1 MKVRVNAQ
9 NLADILNAACRS
21 KLRQECLFE
30 ALQDRLTIHAS
41 DGAHY
46 FQISVSAAV
55 EETGKLVVF
64 APMLVQLLKSVGP
77 REVTI
82 FPHHNMTRLVVQLGD
97 EAQYLLPLGFRQD
110 EEEDDDPLRARATE
124 LMNEAAPV
132 IAFKSLNAW
141 QDCSNSVKPYRGEWE
156 FSNIW
161 VVPLRQQPEWAMAQ
175 VVAAAVATDQ
185 TILAASL
192 LTAHQAEILT
202 DKEIVLFVPPELTAL
217 PIRSF
222 ALASKEE
229 KSYIYAILDDGFV
242 CAPTDAEKSGH
253 YYRVV
258 NNLLFTPAHAQLRF
272 DRATW
277 QHLKK
282 AIQTYADKK
291 VSRYSRSAIA
301 RWDILP
307 DGSHYIWSST
317 EQSILFTADKAEV
330 IGEIPRPSTFWT
342 TLLEKAIKFVPT
354 PSVIELIFQENTC
367 MMRLHDQFNYHI
379 CVLMSMVTGNDYASF
394 TGSSEQEM
402 QDSPVT
408 PETEDETEVG
418 EYVEV

>member
-1 MKVRVNAQ
+1 
-9 NLADILNAACRS
+9 
-21 KLRQECLFE
+21 
-30 ALQDRLTIHAS
+30 
-41 DGAHY
+41 
-46 FQISVSAAV
+46 
-55 EETGKLVVF
+55 
-64 APMLVQLLKSVGP
+64 MLVQLLKSIGP

-82 FPHHNMTRLVVQLGD
+82 FPHQNMARLIVQLGD
-97 EAQYLLPLGFRQD
+97 EAQYLLPLGFRQND
-110 EEEDDDPLRARATE
+110 DDDDPLRAQATE
-124 LMNEAAPV
+124 LIDKALPV
-132 IAFKSLNAW
+132 ITFANPNAW
-141 QDCSNSVKPYRGEWE
+141 KDSSNAVKSYRGEWE
-156 FSNIW
+156 FNNIW
-161 VVPLRQQPEWAMAQ
+161 IVPLRKQPEWAMQQ
-175 VVAAAVATDQ
+175 VVAAVVATDQ

-192 LTAHQAEILT
+192 LTADQAEVLTNNEAILS
-202 DKEIVLFVPPELTAL
+202 VPPELTTL

-229 KSYIYAILDDGFV
+229 KSYVYAILDDGFV
-242 CAPTDAEKSGH
+242 CAPTDMQNSSH

-282 AIQTYADKK
+282 AIQTYADRK

-317 EQSILFTADKAEV
+317 EQSILFTAEKAEV
-330 IGEIPRPSTFWT
+330 IGEIKWTSTFWT
-342 TLLEKAIKFVPT
+342 ALLEKAIKFIPT
-354 PSVIELIFQENTC
+354 PSIIELVFQQNTC
-367 MMRLHDQFNYHI
+367 MMRLHDQFNYRI
-379 CVLMSMVTGNDYASF
+379 CALMSMVTGNDYASF

-408 PETEDETEVG
+408 PEEETEVG

>member
-9 NLADILNAACRS
+9 NLADILNAACKS
-21 KLRQECLFE
+21 KLRQECLLE

-46 FQISVSAAV
+46 FQISIPATV

-77 REVTI
+77 QEVAI
-82 FPHHNMTRLVVQLGD
+82 FPHSNLTRLIVQLGNG
-97 EAQYLLPLGFRQD
+97 AQYLIPLGFRQD
-110 EEEDDDPLRARATE
+110 EEDYDPLRTQSAE
-124 LMNEAAPV
+124 LMSEASP
-132 IAFKSLNAW
+132 IISFQGLNAW
-141 QDCSNSVKPYRGEWE
+141 KDSSNSVKFYRGEWE

-192 LTAHQAEILT
+192 LTSHQAEILT

-242 CAPTDAEKSGH
+242 CAPTDMQNSGH

-282 AIQTYADKK
+282 AIQTYAEKK

-317 EQSILFTADKAEV
+317 EQSILFTAEKAEV
-330 IGEIPRPSTFWT
+330 IGEIKWTSTFWT
-342 TLLEKAIKFVPT
+342 TLLEKAIKFIPT
-354 PSVIELIFQENTC
+354 PSVIELVFQQNTC
-367 MMRLHDQFNYHI
+367 MMRLHDQFNYRI

-408 PETEDETEVG
+408 PETEGETEVG

>member
-9 NLADILNAACRS
+9 NLADILNAACKS
-21 KLRQECLFE
+21 KLRQECLLE

-46 FQISVSAAV
+46 FQISIPATV
-55 EETGKLVVF
+55 EETGKLVVY
-64 APMLVQLLKSVGP
+64 APMLVQLLKSIGP
-77 REVTI
+77 REVSI
-82 FPHHNMTRLVVQLGD
+82 FPHQNMARLIVQLGD
-97 EAQYLLPLGFRQD
+97 EAQYLLPLGFRQND
-110 EEEDDDPLRARATE
+110 DDDDPLRAQATE
-124 LMNEAAPV
+124 LMNEATPV
-132 IAFKSLNAW
+132 VAFANLNAW
-141 QDCSNSVKPYRGEWE
+141 KDSSSAVKSYRGEWE
-156 FSNIW
+156 FNNIW
-161 VVPLRQQPEWAMAQ
+161 IVPLRKQPEWAMRQ
-175 VVAAAVATDQ
+175 VVAAIVATDQ

-192 LTAHQAEILT
+192 LTADQAEVLT
-202 DKEIVLFVPPELTAL
+202 DDEAILSVPPELTTL

-222 ALASKEE
+222 ALTSKED

-242 CAPTDAEKSGH
+242 CAPTDMQNSSH
-253 YYRVV
+253 YFRVV

-282 AIQTYADKK
+282 AIQTYAEKK

-317 EQSILFTADKAEV
+317 EQSILFTAEKAEV

-354 PSVIELIFQENTC
+354 PSVIELIFQQNTC
-367 MMRLHDQFNYHI
+367 MMRLHDQFNYRI
-379 CVLMSMVTGNDYASF
+379 CALMSMVFGSDYESF
-394 TGSSEQEM
+394 TGSSKQEM

-408 PETEDETEVG
+408 PETEEETEVG

>member
-9 NLADILNAACRS
+9 HLAEILNAACRS

-41 DGAHY
+41 DGANY
-46 FQISVSAAV
+46 FQISIPATV
-55 EETGKLVVF
+55 EETGKLVVY
-64 APMLVQLLKSVGP
+64 APMLVQLLKSIGP

-82 FPHHNMTRLVVQLGD
+82 FPHQNMARLIVQLGD
-97 EAQYLLPLGFRQD
+97 EAQYLLPLGFRQND
-110 EEEDDDPLRARATE
+110 DDDDPLRAQATE
-124 LMNEAAPV
+124 LMDKALPV
-132 IAFKSLNAW
+132 ITFANPNAW
-141 QDCSNSVKPYRGEWE
+141 KDSSNAVKSYRGEWE
-156 FSNIW
+156 FNNIW
-161 VVPLRQQPEWAMAQ
+161 IVPLRKQPEWAMQQ
-175 VVAAAVATDQ
+175 VVAAVVATDQ

-192 LTAHQAEILT
+192 LTADQAEVLTNNEAILS
-202 DKEIVLFVPPELTAL
+202 VPPELTTL

-229 KSYIYAILDDGFV
+229 KSYVYAILDDGFV
-242 CAPTDAEKSGH
+242 CAPTDMQNSSH

-282 AIQTYADKK
+282 AIQTYAEKK

-317 EQSILFTADKAEV
+317 EQSILFTAEKAEV
-330 IGEIPRPSTFWT
+330 IGEIKWTSTFWT
-342 TLLEKAIKFVPT
+342 ALLEKAIKFIPT
-354 PSVIELIFQENTC
+354 PSIIELVFQQNTC
-367 MMRLHDQFNYHI
+367 MMRLHDQFNYRI
-379 CVLMSMVTGNDYASF
+379 CALMSMVFGSDYESF

-408 PETEDETEVG
+408 PETEEETEVG

>member
-9 NLADILNAACRS
+9 NLADILNAACKS

-30 ALQDRLTIHAS
+30 VLQDRLTIHAS

-46 FQISVSAAV
+46 FQISVPATV
-55 EETGKLVVF
+55 EETGKLVVY
-64 APMLVQLLKSVGP
+64 APMLVQLLKSIGP
-77 REVTI
+77 REVSI
-82 FPHHNMTRLVVQLGD
+82 FPHQNMARLIVQLGD
-97 EAQYLLPLGFRQD
+97 EAQYLLPLGFRQNED
-110 EEEDDDPLRARATE
+110 DDDPLRAQATE
-124 LMNEAAPV
+124 LMNEATPV
-132 IAFKSLNAW
+132 VAFANLNAW
-141 QDCSNSVKPYRGEWE
+141 KDSSNAVKSYRGEWE
-156 FSNIW
+156 FNNIW
-161 VVPLRQQPEWAMAQ
+161 IVPLRKQPEWAIRQ
-175 VVAAAVATDQ
+175 VVAAVVATDQ

-192 LTAHQAEILT
+192 LTADQAEVLTNNEAILS
-202 DKEIVLFVPPELTAL
+202 VPPELTTL
-217 PIRSF
+217 PIRML

-229 KSYIYAILDDGFV
+229 KSYVYAILDDGFV
-242 CAPTDAEKSGH
+242 CAPTDMQNSSH

-258 NNLLFTPAHAQLRF
+258 NNLLFTPAHAQPRF

-282 AIQTYADKK
+282 AFQTYAEKK

-317 EQSILFTADKAEV
+317 KQSILFTAEKAEV
-330 IGEIPRPSTFWT
+330 IGEIKWTSTFWT
-342 TLLEKAIKFVPT
+342 ALLEKAIKFIPT
-354 PSVIELIFQENTC
+354 PSIIELVFQQNTC
-367 MMRLHDQFNYHI
+367 MMRLHDQFNYRI
-379 CVLMSMVTGNDYASF
+379 CVLMSMVFGSDYESF
-394 TGSSEQEM
+394 TGSSKQEM

-408 PETEDETEVG
+408 PETEEETEVG

>member
-9 NLADILNAACRS
+9 HLAEILNAACRS

-41 DGAHY
+41 DGANY
-46 FQISVSAAV
+46 FQISIPATV
-55 EETGKLVVF
+55 EETGKLVVY
-64 APMLVQLLKSVGP
+64 APMLVQLLKSIGP

-82 FPHHNMTRLVVQLGD
+82 FPHQNMARLIVQLGD
-97 EAQYLLPLGFRQD
+97 EAQYLLPLGFRQND
-110 EEEDDDPLRARATE
+110 DDDDPLRAQATE
-124 LMNEAAPV
+124 LIDKALPV
-132 IAFKSLNAW
+132 ITFANPNAW
-141 QDCSNSVKPYRGEWE
+141 KDSSNAVKSYRGEWE
-156 FSNIW
+156 FNNIW
-161 VVPLRQQPEWAMAQ
+161 IVPLRKQPEWAMQQ
-175 VVAAAVATDQ
+175 VVAAVVATDQ

-192 LTAHQAEILT
+192 LTADQAEVLTNNEAILS
-202 DKEIVLFVPPELTAL
+202 VPPELTTL

-229 KSYIYAILDDGFV
+229 KSYVYAILDDGFV
-242 CAPTDAEKSGH
+242 CAPTDMQNSSH

-282 AIQTYADKK
+282 AIQTYADRK
-291 VSRYSRSAIA
+291 VSRYSHSAIA

-317 EQSILFTADKAEV
+317 EQSILFTAEKAEV
-330 IGEIPRPSTFWT
+330 IGEIKWTSTFWT
-342 TLLEKAIKFVPT
+342 ALLEKAIKFIPT
-354 PSVIELIFQENTC
+354 PSIIELVFQQNTC
-367 MMRLHDQFNYHI
+367 MMRLHDQFNYRI
-379 CVLMSMVTGNDYASF
+379 CALMSMVFGSDYESF

>member
-9 NLADILNAACRS
+9 NLADILNAACKS

-30 ALQDRLTIHAS
+30 VLQDRLTIHAS

-46 FQISVSAAV
+46 FQISVPATV
-55 EETGKLVVF
+55 EETGKLVVY
-64 APMLVQLLKSVGP
+64 APMLVQLLKSIGP
-77 REVTI
+77 REVSI
-82 FPHHNMTRLVVQLGD
+82 FPHQNMARLIVQLGD
-97 EAQYLLPLGFRQD
+97 EAQYLLPLGFRQNED
-110 EEEDDDPLRARATE
+110 DDDPLRAQATE
-124 LMNEAAPV
+124 LMNEATPV
-132 IAFKSLNAW
+132 VAFANLNAW
-141 QDCSNSVKPYRGEWE
+141 KDSSNAVKSYRGEWE
-156 FSNIW
+156 FNNIW
-161 VVPLRQQPEWAMAQ
+161 IVPLRKQPEWAIRQ
-175 VVAAAVATDQ
+175 VVAAVVATDQ

-192 LTAHQAEILT
+192 LTADQAEVLTNNEAILS
-202 DKEIVLFVPPELTAL
+202 VPPELTTL
-217 PIRSF
+217 PIRML

-229 KSYIYAILDDGFV
+229 KSYVYAILDDGFV
-242 CAPTDAEKSGH
+242 CAPTDMQNSSH

-258 NNLLFTPAHAQLRF
+258 NNLLFTPAHAQPRF

-282 AIQTYADKK
+282 AFQTYAEKK

-317 EQSILFTADKAEV
+317 EQSILFTAEKAEV
-330 IGEIPRPSTFWT
+330 IGEIKWTSTFWT
-342 TLLEKAIKFVPT
+342 ALLEKAIKFIPT
-354 PSVIELIFQENTC
+354 PSIIELVFQQNTC
-367 MMRLHDQFNYHI
+367 MMRLHDQFNYRI
-379 CVLMSMVTGNDYASF
+379 CALMSMVFGSDYESF

-408 PETEDETEVG
+408 PETEEETEVG

>member
-9 NLADILNAACRS
+9 NLADILNAACKS

-46 FQISVSAAV
+46 FQISVPATV
-55 EETGKLVVF
+55 EETGKLVIF
-64 APMLVQLLKSVGP
+64 APMLSQLLKSVGP

-82 FPHHNMTRLVVQLGD
+82 FPHNNVARLIVQLGD
-97 EAQYLLPLGFRQD
+97 EAQYLLPLGFRQN
-110 EEEDDDPLRARATE
+110 EENVDPLRAQATE
-124 LMNEAAPV
+124 LMNEATPV
-132 IAFKSLNAW
+132 VAFANLNAW
-141 QDCSNSVKPYRGEWE
+141 KDSSNAVKSYRGEWE
-156 FSNIW
+156 FNNIW
-161 VVPLRQQPEWAMAQ
+161 IVPLRKQPEWAMRQ
-175 VVAAAVATDQ
+175 VVAAVVATDQ

-192 LTAHQAEILT
+192 LTADQAEVLTNDEAILS
-202 DKEIVLFVPPELTAL
+202 VPPELTTL
-217 PIRSF
+217 PIQSF

-242 CAPTDAEKSGH
+242 CAPTDMQHSGH
-253 YYRVV
+253 YYRVAH
-258 NNLLFTPAHAQLRF
+258 NLLFTPAHAQLRF

-282 AIQTYADKK
+282 AIQTYADRK

-317 EQSILFTADKAEV
+317 EQSILFTAEKAEV
-330 IGEIPRPSTFWT
+330 IGEIKWTSTFWT
-342 TLLEKAIKFVPT
+342 ALLEKAIKFIPT
-354 PSVIELIFQENTC
+354 PSIIELVFQQNTC
-367 MMRLHDQFNYHI
+367 MMRLHDQFNYRI
-379 CVLMSMVTGNDYASF
+379 CALMSMVTGNDYASF

-408 PETEDETEVG
+408 PEEETEVG
-418 EYVEV
+418 EYVEI

>member
-9 NLADILNAACRS
+9 NLADILNAACKS
-21 KLRQECLFE
+21 KLRQECLLE

-46 FQISVSAAV
+46 FQISVPATV
-55 EETGKLVVF
+55 EETGKLVVY
-64 APMLVQLLKSVGP
+64 APMLVQLLKSIGP
-77 REVTI
+77 REVSI
-82 FPHHNMTRLVVQLGD
+82 FPHQNMARLIVQLGD
-97 EAQYLLPLGFRQD
+97 EAQYLLPLGFRQND
-110 EEEDDDPLRARATE
+110 DDDDPLRAQATE
-124 LMNEAAPV
+124 LMDKATPV
-132 IAFKSLNAW
+132 VAFANLNAW
-141 QDCSNSVKPYRGEWE
+141 KDSSSAVKSYRGEWE
-156 FSNIW
+156 FNNIW
-161 VVPLRQQPEWAMAQ
+161 VVPLRKQPEWAMQQA
-175 VVAAAVATDQ
+175 VAAIVATDQ

-192 LTAHQAEILT
+192 LTADQAEVLTNNEAILS
-202 DKEIVLFVPPELTAL
+202 VPPELTTL
-217 PIRSF
+217 PIRAL

-242 CAPTDAEKSGH
+242 CAPTDMQNSSH

-282 AIQTYADKK
+282 AIQTYADRK

-317 EQSILFTADKAEV
+317 EQSILFTAEKAEV
-330 IGEIPRPSTFWT
+330 IGEIKWTSTFWT
-342 TLLEKAIKFVPT
+342 ALLEKAIKFIPT
-354 PSVIELIFQENTC
+354 PSIIELVFQQNTC
-367 MMRLHDQFNYHI
+367 MMRLHDQFNYRI
-379 CVLMSMVTGNDYASF
+379 CVLMSMVFGSDYESF

-408 PETEDETEVG
+408 PETEGEMEVG

>member
-9 NLADILNAACRS
+9 NLADILNAACKS

-30 ALQDRLTIHAS
+30 VLQDRLTIHAS

-46 FQISVSAAV
+46 FQISVPATV
-55 EETGKLVVF
+55 EETGKLVVY
-64 APMLVQLLKSVGP
+64 APMLVQLLKSIGP
-77 REVTI
+77 REVSI
-82 FPHHNMTRLVVQLGD
+82 FPHQNMARLIVQLGD
-97 EAQYLLPLGFRQD
+97 EAQYLLPLGFRQNED
-110 EEEDDDPLRARATE
+110 DDDPLRAQATE
-124 LMNEAAPV
+124 LMNEATPV
-132 IAFKSLNAW
+132 VAFANLNAW
-141 QDCSNSVKPYRGEWE
+141 KDSSNAVKSYRGEWE
-156 FSNIW
+156 FNNIW
-161 VVPLRQQPEWAMAQ
+161 IVPLRKQPEWAIRQ
-175 VVAAAVATDQ
+175 VVAAVVATDQ

-192 LTAHQAEILT
+192 LTADQAEVLTNNEAILS
-202 DKEIVLFVPPELTAL
+202 VPPELTTL
-217 PIRSF
+217 PIRML

-229 KSYIYAILDDGFV
+229 KSYVYAILDDGFV
-242 CAPTDAEKSGH
+242 CAPTDMQNSSH

-282 AIQTYADKK
+282 AIQTYADRKI
-291 VSRYSRSAIA
+291 SRYSRSAIA

-317 EQSILFTADKAEV
+317 EQSVLFTAEKAEV
-330 IGEIPRPSTFWT
+330 IGEIKWTSTFWT
-342 TLLEKAIKFVPT
+342 ALLEKAIKFIPT
-354 PSVIELIFQENTC
+354 PSIIELVFQQNTC
-367 MMRLHDQFNYHI
+367 MMRLHDQFNYRI
-379 CVLMSMVTGNDYASF
+379 CVLMSMVFGSDYESF
-394 TGSSEQEM
+394 TGSSKQEM

-408 PETEDETEVG
+408 PETEEETEVG

>member
-9 NLADILNAACRS
+9 NLADILNAACKS
-21 KLRQECLFE
+21 KLRQECLLE

-46 FQISVSAAV
+46 FQISIPATV

-77 REVTI
+77 QEVAI
-82 FPHHNMTRLVVQLGD
+82 FPHSNLARLIVQLGD
-97 EAQYLLPLGFRQD
+97 EAQYLLPLGFRQN
-110 EEEDDDPLRARATE
+110 EENVDPLRAQATE
-124 LMNEAAPV
+124 LMNEATPV
-132 IAFKSLNAW
+132 VAFANLNAW
-141 QDCSNSVKPYRGEWE
+141 KDSSNAVKSYRGEWE
-156 FSNIW
+156 FNNIW
-161 VVPLRQQPEWAMAQ
+161 IVPLRKQPEWAMRQ
-175 VVAAAVATDQ
+175 VVAAVVATDQ

-192 LTAHQAEILT
+192 LTADQAEVLTNDEAILS
-202 DKEIVLFVPPELTAL
+202 VPPELTTL
-217 PIRSF
+217 PIQSF
-222 ALASKEE
+222 ALASKED
-229 KSYIYAILDDGFV
+229 KSYIYAISMTASSALP
-242 CAPTDAEKSGH
+242 PTCKTAVIII
-253 YYRVV
+253 RVV

-282 AIQTYADKK
+282 AIQTYAEKK

-317 EQSILFTADKAEV
+317 EQSILFTAEKAEV
-330 IGEIPRPSTFWT
+330 IGEIKWTSTFWT
-342 TLLEKAIKFVPT
+342 ALLEKAIKFIPT
-354 PSVIELIFQENTC
+354 PSIIELVFQQNTC
-367 MMRLHDQFNYHI
+367 MMRLHDQFNYRI
-379 CVLMSMVTGNDYASF
+379 CALMSMVFGSDYESF

-408 PETEDETEVG
+408 PETEEETEVG

>member
-1 MKVRVNAQ
+1 MRKILRTFSMQ
-9 NLADILNAACRS
+9 LARAN
-21 KLRQECLFE
+21 LRQECLFE
-30 ALQDRLTIHAS
+30 ALQDRLIIHAS

-46 FQISVSAAV
+46 FQISVPATV
-55 EETGKLVVF
+55 EETGKLVVY

-77 REVTI
+77 QEVAI
-82 FPHHNMTRLVVQLGD
+82 FPHSNLARLIVQLGD
-97 EAQYLLPLGFRQD
+97 EAQYLLPLGFRQN
-110 EEEDDDPLRARATE
+110 EENVDPLRAQATE
-124 LMNEAAPV
+124 LMNEATPV
-132 IAFKSLNAW
+132 VAFANLNAW
-141 QDCSNSVKPYRGEWE
+141 KDSSNAVKSYRGEWE
-156 FSNIW
+156 FNNIW
-161 VVPLRQQPEWAMAQ
+161 IVPLRKQPEWAMRQ
-175 VVAAAVATDQ
+175 VVAAVVATDQ

-192 LTAHQAEILT
+192 LTADQAEVLTNDEAILS
-202 DKEIVLFVPPELTAL
+202 VPPELTAL
-217 PIRSF
+217 PIQSF
-222 ALASKEE
+222 ALVSKED

-242 CAPTDAEKSGH
+242 CAPTDMQNSSH
-253 YYRVV
+253 YFRVV

-282 AIQTYADKK
+282 AIQTYADRK

-317 EQSILFTADKAEV
+317 EQSILFTAEKAEV
-330 IGEIPRPSTFWT
+330 IGEIKWTSTFWT
-342 TLLEKAIKFVPT
+342 ALLEKAIKFIPT

-367 MMRLHDQFNYHI
+367 MMRLHDQFNYRI
-379 CVLMSMVTGNDYASF
+379 CALMSMVFGSDYESF

-408 PETEDETEVG
+408 PETEEETEVG

>member
-9 NLADILNAACRS
+9 NLADILNAACKS
-21 KLRQECLFE
+21 KLRQECLLE

-46 FQISVSAAV
+46 FQISIPATV
-55 EETGKLVVF
+55 EETGKLVVYT
-64 APMLVQLLKSVGP
+64 PMLVHLLKSIGP
-77 REVTI
+77 REVSI
-82 FPHHNMTRLVVQLGD
+82 FPHQNMARLIVQLGD
-97 EAQYLLPLGFRQD
+97 EAQYLLPLGFKQND
-110 EEEDDDPLRARATE
+110 DDDDPLRAQATE
-124 LMNEAAPV
+124 LMDKATPV
-132 IAFKSLNAW
+132 VAFAHLNTWKDSSNAVKS
-141 QDCSNSVKPYRGEWE
+141 YRGEWE
-156 FSNIW
+156 FNNIW
-161 VVPLRQQPEWAMAQ
+161 IVPLRKQPEWAMQQ
-175 VVAAAVATDQ
+175 VVAAVVATDQ

-192 LTAHQAEILT
+192 LTADQAEVLT
-202 DKEIVLFVPPELTAL
+202 NDEAILFVPPELTTL

-222 ALASKEE
+222 ALASKEDR
-229 KSYIYAILDDGFV
+229 SYIYAILDDGFV
-242 CAPTDAEKSGH
+242 CAPTDMQNSSH
-253 YYRVV
+253 YCRVV
-258 NNLLFTPAHAQLRF
+258 NNLLFTPAHAQLQF
-272 DRATW
+272 NHATW

-282 AIQTYADKK
+282 AIQTYADRK
-291 VSRYSRSAIA
+291 VSRYSRLAVA

-317 EQSILFTADKAEV
+317 EQSILFTAEKAEV

-367 MMRLHDQFNYHI
+367 MMRLHDQFNYRI

-408 PETEDETEVG
+408 PEEETEVG

>member
-9 NLADILNAACRS
+9 NLADILNAACKS

-46 FQISVSAAV
+46 FQISIPATV

-77 REVTI
+77 QEVAI
-82 FPHHNMTRLVVQLGD
+82 FPHSNMARLIVQLGD
-97 EAQYLLPLGFRQD
+97 EAQYLLPLGFRQN
-110 EEEDDDPLRARATE
+110 EENVDPLRAQATE
-124 LMNEAAPV
+124 LMNEATPV
-132 IAFKSLNAW
+132 VAFNLNAW
-141 QDCSNSVKPYRGEWE
+141 KDSSNAVKSYRGEWE

-161 VVPLRQQPEWAMAQ
+161 IVPLRKQPEWAMQQ
-175 VVAAAVATDQ
+175 VVAAIVATDQ

-192 LTAHQAEILT
+192 LTADQAEILT
-202 DKEIVLFVPPELTAL
+202 DNEAILSVPPELTAL

-222 ALASKEE
+222 ALASKED

-242 CAPTDAEKSGH
+242 CAPTDMQNSSH

-282 AIQTYADKK
+282 AIQTYAEKK
-291 VSRYSRSAIA
+291 VSRYSRSALHAGTSFPTGRITSGHQQNSQFCSPPKK
-301 RWDILP
+301 R
-307 DGSHYIWSST
+307 
-317 EQSILFTADKAEV
+317 K
-330 IGEIPRPSTFWT
+330 
-342 TLLEKAIKFVPT
+342 LLERLNGPALSGRHCLRK
-354 PSVIELIFQENTC
+354 PSSSFPLH
-367 MMRLHDQFNYHI
+367 RLLN
-379 CVLMSMVTGNDYASF
+379 
-394 TGSSEQEM
+394 SS
-402 QDSPVT
+402 SSKT
-408 PETEDETEVG
+408 LA
-418 EYVEV
+418 

>member
-9 NLADILNAACRS
+9 HLAEILNAACRS

-46 FQISVSAAV
+46 FQISIPATV
-55 EETGKLVVF
+55 EETGKLVVYTT
-64 APMLVQLLKSVGP
+64 MLVRLLKSVGP

-82 FPHHNMTRLVVQLGD
+82 FPHQNMARLIVQLGD

-110 EEEDDDPLRARATE
+110 EDDHDPLRAQATE
-124 LMNEAAPV
+124 LIDQATPV
-132 IAFKSLNAW
+132 IAFTNTKAWKESSNAVKS
-141 QDCSNSVKPYRGEWE
+141 YRGEWE
-156 FSNIW
+156 FNSIW
-161 VVPLRQQPEWAMAQ
+161 IVPLRKQPEWAMRQ
-175 VVAAAVATDQ
+175 FVAAIVATDQ

-192 LTAHQAEILT
+192 LTSNQAEVLTNDEAILS
-202 DKEIVLFVPPELTAL
+202 VPPELTTL

-229 KSYIYAILDDGFV
+229 KSYVYAILDDGFV
-242 CAPTDAEKSGH
+242 CAPTDMQNSGH
-253 YYRVV
+253 YFRVV
-258 NNLLFTPAHAQLRF
+258 NNLLFTPAHAQLQF
-272 DRATW
+272 DHTTW

-282 AIQTYADKK
+282 AIQTYADRK
-291 VSRYSRSAIA
+291 VSRYNRLADA

-317 EQSILFTADKAEV
+317 EQSILFTAEKAEV

-342 TLLEKAIKFVPT
+342 TLLEKAIKFIPT
-354 PSVIELIFQENTC
+354 PSIIELVFQQNTC
-367 MMRLHDQFNYHI
+367 MMRLHDQFNYRI
-379 CVLMSMVTGNDYASF
+379 CVLMSMVAGSDYASF
-394 TGSSEQEM
+394 TSSSEQEM
-402 QDSPVT
+402 QDSSAS
-408 PETEDETEVG
+408 PEIEDETEVS
-418 EYVEV
+418 EYVEI

>member
-9 NLADILNAACRS
+9 HLADILNAACRS
-21 KLRQECLFE
+21 KLRQQCLLE

-46 FQISVSAAV
+46 FQISVPATV
-55 EETGKLVVF
+55 EETGKLVVY
-64 APMLVQLLKSVGP
+64 APMLVQLLKSIGP
-77 REVTI
+77 REVFM
-82 FPHHNMTRLVVQLGD
+82 FPHQNMTRLIVQLGD
-97 EAQYLLPLGFRQD
+97 EAQYLLPLGFGQD
-110 EEEDDDPLRARATE
+110 EEDYDPLRAQSEELISNAT
-124 LMNEAAPV
+124 P
-132 IAFKSLNAW
+132 IISFQGLNVW
-141 QDCSNSVKPYRGEWE
+141 RDSSNAVKPYRGEWE
-156 FSNIW
+156 FNNIW
-161 VVPLRQQPEWAMAQ
+161 VVPLRQQPEWAMQQ
-175 VVAAAVATDQ
+175 VVAAIIATDQ
-185 TILAASL
+185 TILVASL
-192 LTAHQAEILT
+192 LTAGQAEVLT
-202 DKEIVLFVPPELTAL
+202 RDEMLLSVPPELTAL
-217 PIRSF
+217 SVQSF

-242 CAPTDAEKSGH
+242 CAPTDMQHSGH

-258 NNLLFTPAHAQLRF
+258 HNLLFTPAHAQLRF

-282 AIQTYADKK
+282 AIQTYADRK

-317 EQSILFTADKAEV
+317 EQSILFTAEKAEV
-330 IGEIPRPSTFWT
+330 IGEIQWTSTFWT
-342 TLLEKAIKFVPT
+342 ALLEKAIKFIPT
-354 PSVIELIFQENTC
+354 PSIIELVFQQNTC
-367 MMRLHDQFNYHI
+367 MMRLHDQFNYRI
-379 CVLMSMVTGNDYASF
+379 CALMSMVFGSDYESF
-394 TGSSEQEM
+394 TGSSEQEA
-402 QDSPVT
+402 QSGQEA

>member
-9 NLADILNAACRS
+9 NLADILNAACKS
-21 KLRQECLFE
+21 KLRQECLLE

-46 FQISVSAAV
+46 FQISIPATV
-55 EETGKLVVF
+55 EETGKLVVY
-64 APMLVQLLKSVGP
+64 APMLVQLLKSIGP
-77 REVTI
+77 REVSI
-82 FPHHNMTRLVVQLGD
+82 FPHQNMARLIVQLGD
-97 EAQYLLPLGFRQD
+97 EAQYLLPLGFRQND
-110 EEEDDDPLRARATE
+110 DDDPLRAQATE
-124 LMNEAAPV
+124 LMDKATPIV
-132 IAFKSLNAW
+132 AFANLNVWKDSSSAVKS
-141 QDCSNSVKPYRGEWE
+141 YRGEWE
-156 FSNIW
+156 FNSIW
-161 VVPLRQQPEWAMAQ
+161 VVPLRKQPEWAMRQ
-175 VVAAAVATDQ
+175 VVAAIVATDQ

-192 LTAHQAEILT
+192 LTADQAEVLT
-202 DKEIVLFVPPELTAL
+202 DDEAILFVPPELTTL

-222 ALASKEE
+222 ALTSKED

-242 CAPTDAEKSGH
+242 CAPTDMQNSSH
-253 YYRVV
+253 YFRVV

-282 AIQTYADKK
+282 AIQTYADRK
-291 VSRYSRSAIA
+291 VSRYSRLAVA

-317 EQSILFTADKAEV
+317 EQSILFTAEKAEV
-330 IGEIPRPSTFWT
+330 IGEIKWTSTFWT
-342 TLLEKAIKFVPT
+342 ALLEKAIKFIPT
-354 PSVIELIFQENTC
+354 PSIIELVFQQNTC
-367 MMRLHDQFNYHI
+367 MMRLHDQFNYRI
-379 CVLMSMVTGNDYASF
+379 CALMSMVFGSDYESF

-408 PETEDETEVG
+408 PETEGETEVS

>member
-9 NLADILNAACRS
+9 NLADILNAACKS
-21 KLRQECLFE
+21 KLRQNCLLE

-41 DGAHY
+41 DGAYY
-46 FQISVSAAV
+46 FQISVPAAV
-55 EETGKLVVF
+55 EETGKLVVY
-64 APMLVQLLKSVGP
+64 APMLVQLLKSIGP
-77 REVTI
+77 REVSI
-82 FPHHNMTRLVVQLGD
+82 FPHQNMARLIVQLGD
-97 EAQYLLPLGFRQD
+97 EAQYLLPLGFSPND
-110 EEEDDDPLRARATE
+110 DDDDPLRAQATE
-124 LMNEAAPV
+124 LMNKATPV
-132 IAFKSLNAW
+132 VAFANLNAW
-141 QDCSNSVKPYRGEWE
+141 KDSSSAVKSYRGEWE
-156 FSNIW
+156 FNNIW
-161 VVPLRQQPEWAMAQ
+161 IVPLRKQPEWAMQQ
-175 VVAAAVATDQ
+175 VVAAVVATDQ

-192 LTAHQAEILT
+192 LTADQAEVLTNNEAILS
-202 DKEIVLFVPPELTAL
+202 VPPELTTL
-217 PIRSF
+217 PIRAL

-242 CAPTDAEKSGH
+242 CAPTDVQNSSH

-277 QHLKK
+277 QHFKK
-282 AIQTYADKK
+282 AIQTYADRK
-291 VSRYSRSAIA
+291 VSRYSRSAVA

-317 EQSILFTADKAEV
+317 EQSILFTAEKAEV
-330 IGEIPRPSTFWT
+330 IGEIKWTSTFWT
-342 TLLEKAIKFVPT
+342 ALLEKAIKFIPT
-354 PSVIELIFQENTC
+354 PSIIELIFQQNTC
-367 MMRLHDQFNYHI
+367 MMRLHDQFNYRV
-379 CVLMSMVTGNDYASF
+379 CALMSMVTGNDYASF

-408 PETEDETEVG
+408 PETEEETEVG

>member
-9 NLADILNAACRS
+9 NLADILNAACKS

-41 DGAHY
+41 DGANY
-46 FQISVSAAV
+46 FQISIPATV
-55 EETGKLVVF
+55 EETGKLVVY
-64 APMLVQLLKSVGP
+64 APMLVQLLKSIGP

-82 FPHHNMTRLVVQLGD
+82 FPHQNMARLIVQLGD
-97 EAQYLLPLGFRQD
+97 EAQYLLPLGFRQND
-110 EEEDDDPLRARATE
+110 DDDDPLRAQATE
-124 LMNEAAPV
+124 LIDKALPV
-132 IAFKSLNAW
+132 ITFANPNAW
-141 QDCSNSVKPYRGEWE
+141 KDSSNAVKSYRGEWE
-156 FSNIW
+156 FNNIW
-161 VVPLRQQPEWAMAQ
+161 IVPLRKQPEWAMQQ
-175 VVAAAVATDQ
+175 VVAAVVATDQ

-192 LTAHQAEILT
+192 LTADQAEVLTNNEAILS
-202 DKEIVLFVPPELTAL
+202 VPPELTTL

-229 KSYIYAILDDGFV
+229 KSYVYAILDDGFV
-242 CAPTDAEKSGH
+242 CAPTDMQNSSH

-282 AIQTYADKK
+282 AIQTYADRK

-317 EQSILFTADKAEV
+317 EQSILFTAEKAEV
-330 IGEIPRPSTFWT
+330 IGEIKWTSTFWT
-342 TLLEKAIKFVPT
+342 ALLEKAIKFIPT
-354 PSVIELIFQENTC
+354 PSIIELVFQQNTC
-367 MMRLHDQFNYHI
+367 MMRLHDQFNYRI
-379 CVLMSMVTGNDYASF
+379 CALMSMVFGSDYESF
-394 TGSSEQEM
+394 TGSSEREM

>member
-9 NLADILNAACRS
+9 NLADILNAACKS
-21 KLRQECLFE
+21 KLRQDCLFE
-30 ALQDRLTIHAS
+30 ALQDRLTVHAS

-46 FQISVSAAV
+46 FQISVPATV

-64 APMLVQLLKSVGP
+64 APILSQLLKSVGP
-77 REVTI
+77 REVAI
-82 FPHHNMTRLVVQLGD
+82 FPHNNMARLIVQLGD
-97 EAQYLLPLGFRQD
+97 EAQYLLPLGFRQN
-110 EEEDDDPLRARATE
+110 EEDVDPLRAQATE
-124 LMNEAAPV
+124 LMNEATPV
-132 IAFKSLNAW
+132 IAFANLNAW
-141 QDCSNSVKPYRGEWE
+141 KDSSNSVKSYRGEWE

-192 LTAHQAEILT
+192 LTADQAEVLTNDEVILS
-202 DKEIVLFVPPELTAL
+202 VPPELTAL

-229 KSYIYAILDDGFV
+229 KSYIYAIFDDGFV
-242 CAPTDAEKSGH
+242 CAPTDMQNSGH

-272 DRATW
+272 NRATW

-291 VSRYSRSAIA
+291 VSRYNRSAIA

-317 EQSILFTADKAEV
+317 EQSVLFTADKAEV

-354 PSVIELIFQENTC
+354 PSVMELIFQENTC
-367 MMRLHDQFNYHI
+367 MMRLHDQFNYRI

-408 PETEDETEVG
+408 PEEETEVG